1 MWPSPTEAAILE
13 AMSEANL
20 FTMLSAFHPGS
31 RATPFENYCTS
42 GLAYFLNAGQRMLTA
57 LFADAAGIHGEPVAM
72 VEVQPRLADA
82 GIADLLLTFEGGRR
96 ALIEVQVEQGADE
109 SALPAFEK
117 VATGWSA
124 PPAFVMLGL
133 REAATR
139 PPWRPVTWLQVVEA
153 LEDDPDP
160 MARQFTEFIL
170 RDILGLD
177 EVSLDQALSTNRLY
191 ALGGAAVRRAFG
203 DSARYVNSAS
213 RPMGGRYRYLGTTFA
228 PNGENMDY
236 WIGIVNE
243 AVPLTEHYYLMLAS
257 KDRPVEFP
265 TDHPRATGD
274 WKWEYWTGKGRV
286 VRPITADAYTELLS
300 RML

>member
-1 MWPSPTEAAILE
+1 MPES
-13 AMSEANL
+13 NL

-31 RATPFENYCTS
+31 TATPFENYCTS
-42 GLAYFLNAGQRMLTA
+42 GLAYFLKTGHRMLTA
-57 LFADAAGIHGEPVAM
+57 LFAEAASAHGEPLAL

-96 ALIEVQVEQGADE
+96 ALIEVHVEPGADE
-109 SALPAFEK
+109 GALPGFEA
-117 VATGWSA
+117 VAGGWSIQ
-124 PPAFVMLGL
+124 PAFVILGVWGT
-133 REAATR
+133 EVR

-170 RDILGLD
+170 RDILGLGD
-177 EVSLDQALSTNRLY
+177 VSLDQAVSTNRLY

-203 DSARYVNSAS
+203 ETARYVNSAS
-213 RPMGGRYRYLGTTFA
+213 RPMAGRYRYLGTTFA
-228 PNGENMDY
+228 PNGEHMDY

-243 AVPLTEHYYLMLAS
+243 ALPLTEHYHLMLAS
-257 KDRPVEFP
+257 KSRPVELP

-274 WKWEYWTGKGRV
+274 WKWEYWTGRGRV
-286 VRPITADAYTELLS
+286 VRPITAEAYGELLA
-300 RML
+300 RLL